1 VSRDTPILSTGDMKQ
16 ALLHEIFPRCVE
28 ANQYE
33 RLTLVQ
39 TALDDIASRMGVTD
53 VRLVPY
59 MVRDSE

>member
-1 VSRDTPILSTGDMKQ
+1 MPPVILSTGDMKE

-39 TALDDIASRMGVTD
+39 TALDDIAAKIGVSDTR
-53 VRLVPY
+53 VIPY
-59 MVRDSE
+59 MVRQSE